1 MHVLLTFQFGRV
13 CATVVLSPQ
22 LNHSVY
28 SRANC
33 CHHIVVGGCAFG
45 ALPANLCLWRLVP
58 VTQSSR
64 DQAGRDARRKLM
76 GKWPKDDGPS
86 PFV

>member
-1 MHVLLTFQFGRV
+1 
-13 CATVVLSPQ
+13 
-22 LNHSVY
+22 
-28 SRANC
+28 
-33 CHHIVVGGCAFG
+33 
-45 ALPANLCLWRLVP
+45 VP